1 MTARPLPALRPPFAS
16 LQRQRLAASFGM
28 WLFLGSEA
36 LLFAGLIA
44 VFLSLRFLHT
54 EPFLAA
60 GRETGILY
68 GTVNTVILLAS
79 SLTMAIGAEAARA
92 RLRRACLVGLAFT
105 LALGL
110 AFLAVKGLEYRDDLA
125 RHLLPGPNF
134 PLPDPAAQL
143 FFGFYWIA
151 TGLHALH
158 LTGGMVGVAWLLWQ
172 AWRRER
178 PLASPAFEAMA
189 LYWHLVDI
197 VWVILFP
204 LLYLGGRAG

>member
-16 LQRQRLAASFGM
+16 LQRQRLATEFGM

-44 VFLSLRFLHT
+44 LFLALRYLHT
-54 EPFLAA
+54 DAFLAA
-60 GRETGILY
+60 GRATGILY
-68 GTVNTVILLAS
+68 GTVNTALLLTS

-92 RLRRACLVGLAFT
+92 GLRRACLLGLVLT

-125 RHLLPGPNF
+125 RHLLPGPGF
-134 PLPDPAAQL
+134 ALPDPAAQL
-143 FFGFYWIA
+143 FFGFYWLA

-158 LTGGMVGVAWLLWQ
+158 LTGGMAGVAWFTWQ

-178 PLASPAFEAMA
+178 PLASPAFAAMA

-204 LLYLGGRAG
+204 LLYLGGRAS